1 MLSPCLFCWSVN
13 YAVSVVGKNLLR
25 ERRYPNSRSAGIFAG
40 QNAKKDLQA
49 NAVNPSMLVAGA
61 GFEPT
66 TFGL

>member
-1 MLSPCLFCWSVN
+1 VH
-13 YAVSVVGKNLLR
+13 YAASLVGKKLLSK
-25 ERRYPNSRSAGIFAG
+25 RRCANNYSAHILVSP
-40 QNAKKDLQA
+40 NAKKDLQA

>member
-1 MLSPCLFCWSVN
+1 MKHCSDGTLEC
-13 YAVSVVGKNLLR
+13 R
-25 ERRYPNSRSAGIFAG
+25 PN
-40 QNAKKDLQA
+40 KKGFTA